1 MAFTFWPKNNPTLCR
16 LHFADR
22 LINPKEDE
30 KNISVYV
37 DVGLKPGISI
47 IYSSH
52 SNIEMKIFN

>member
-1 MAFTFWPKNNPTLCR
+1 MAFTFWPKNTPTLCR

-30 KNISVYV
+30 KKISVYV

-52 SNIEMKIFN
+52 